1 MALTNPFSI
10 TYAGQQV
17 GGASDTYLLHGPYV
31 IDKSF
36 ATLRVVFDVVVTSS
50 SYAALKSAAT
60 TLENAFSKRDQSFS
74 IDLDGSTWTYTFGE
88 DILNSSA
95 SLAKSGDPE
104 TDRGYSRAYTCVIE
118 GELPAEDQDGLRS
131 LEVAVDYEVSRRKII
146 TMGGTYTAVSV
157 DSNSRT
163 AAEQY
168 LLDFDTEA
176 ATILAAIDSSATFEL
191 VDENYV
197 RDRVNHTCNFSR
209 QYAQLL
215 TNQSQGTLDDTS
227 IKDHEITFT
236 DASQHPGDSR
246 EGVYRLR
253 RVIGAYSC
261 TLDVEV
267 TTDLQ
272 STYTSKI
279 KPLIDATFQS
289 NFSPVAY
296 AVEDTRITYDET
308 SKRLSAT
315 IQYLYQKAGGDDVV
329 EVSQSIAFR
338 EARNIDYTPVHSQG
352 EFSQYAD
359 VGWSVRE
366 RISTRTVLVIGDEKP
381 KRRLGVTKTEKG
393 PAGDFETISAGPNV
407 QKAGW
412 NIVQNT
418 SQVSD
423 QWLGD
428 PDETQLKLSL
438 LTETVVERWNELP
451 TAAQS
456 LTIGNN

>member
-10 TYAGQQV
+10 TYAGQEV
-17 GGASDTYLLHGPYV
+17 GGTSDTYLLHGPYV

-36 ATLRVVFDVVVTSS
+36 ATIRVVFDVVVTAG
-50 SYAALKSAAT
+50 SYSALQSASD
-60 TLENAFSKRDQSFS
+60 TLETALRKRDQSFS
-74 IDLDGSTWTYTFGE
+74 IALSGSTWTYTFGT
-88 DILNSSA
+88 DVLNSSA
-95 SLAKSGDPE
+95 SIAKSGDPE

-118 GELPAEDQDGLRS
+118 GELPADDQDGLRS
-131 LEVAVDYEVSRRKII
+131 LEVTVDYEVSRRKII
-146 TMGGTYTAVSV
+146 SMGGTYTALSGVL
-157 DSNSRT
+157 
-163 AAEQY
+163 AAAQY
-168 LLDFDTEA
+168 LADFDTEA
-176 ATILAAIDSSATFEL
+176 ATILAAIGGGATFEL
-191 VDENYV
+191 VDENYT
-197 RDRVNHTCNFSR
+197 RDRVDHTCNFTR

-246 EGVYRLR
+246 EGIYRLR

-261 TLDVEV
+261 SLDVEV
-267 TTDLQ
+267 ATNLQ
-272 STYTSKI
+272 TVYTSKI

-289 NFSPVAY
+289 NFAPVAY
-296 AVEDTRITYDET
+296 AVEDTRISYDET

-352 EFSQYAD
+352 EYSQYAD
-359 VGWSVRE
+359 VGWSVLE

-381 KRRLGVTKTEKG
+381 KRRLGVAKTEKG
-393 PAGDFETISAGPNV
+393 PAGDFETVQAGPNV

-451 TAAQS
+451 AAVQS